1 MPARPGRFRAQMVL
15 LAALALAACSPPAA
29 VPEPVRAVRSVV
41 VGAGQLGGSHEFAA
55 EIKPRSEARL
65 GFRIGGKLLKRQVEV
80 GQTVRAGQMLAQL
93 DPLDMKLSSDAAK
106 AATASAQASFD
117 MAAAD
122 FKRFKE
128 LREQGFISSAE
139 LDRRDMALKAAQA
152 QLDQARANAGMMGN
166 QAGYTSLLASAGG
179 VVTAVEAEPG
189 MVLAAGA
196 TVLRLALDGARDAVF
211 AVPED
216 QVNLIKQLAA
226 SDTAFNVRLWDAA
239 AKPLPAKVR
248 EISAAADAATR
259 TFAVK
264 LDVGS
269 PAGLRL
275 GQTATVVMD
284 LPRQA
289 NAIKLP
295 LSALKEEKGTSHV
308 WLLDT
313 ATMKV
318 LLHPV
323 VVAGADG
330 NEAVIASGLQPG
342 QRVVTAGVH
351 VLTPGQ
357 VVRLYEEPVATL
369 PPAAAASRA
378 AK

>member
-1 MPARPGRFRAQMVL
+1 MTELPGRPRALMAL
-15 LAALALAACSPPAA
+15 LTALALAACSPPIAA
-29 VPEPVRAVRSVV
+29 PEPVRAVRSMV
-41 VGAGQLGGSHEFAA
+41 VGAGVLGGSQEFAA

-93 DPLDMKLSSDAAK
+93 DPLDMKLSADAAK

-166 QAGYTSLLASAGG
+166 QAGYTSLVASAGG

-189 MVLAAGA
+189 MVLAAGG

-226 SDTAFNVRLWDAA
+226 SDTAFSVRLWDVA

-264 LDVGS
+264 LDVGN

-275 GQTATVVMD
+275 GQTATVVLE

-289 NAIKLP
+289 GAIKLP
-295 LSALKEEKGTSHV
+295 LSALKEERGTSHV
-308 WLLDT
+308 WLLDP

-318 LLHPV
+318 QLHPV

-330 NEAVIASGLQPG
+330 NEAVIAAGLQPG

-357 VVRLYEEPVATL
+357 VVRLYEEPLAAL
-369 PPAAAASRA
+369 QPAAAASRA
-378 AK
+378 AR